1 MGKSIALALPFII
14 AIIIFLFWVFY
25 RAGKAAGRSEA
36 PQRAN
41 QTGSKLLLEAD
52 QLFSDLMFVTNIEN
66 DDVLTENSRW
76 RINTWRSNYMKA
88 KIQ

>member
-25 RAGKAAGRSEA
+25 RTGKAAGRSEA

-41 QTGSKLLLEAD
+41 QTGSKLLHDAD
-52 QLFSDLMFVTNIEN
+52 QLFSDLMFVENIEN
-66 DDVLTENSRW
+66 DDVLTENTRK

-88 KIQ
+88 KN